1 MLYGLRSRNESEEEK
16 KSELAL
22 REEKEEARMKR
33 YLPGCSWDTT
43 MWETHPSSPL
53 LLTKKKKTRDQ
64 LLFRV
69 FFFFFFSLLYFY
81 WLLLLMLWLTSFYL
95 ASDQE

>member
-1 MLYGLRSRNESEEEK
+1 MLYGLRSRNKSEEEK

-43 MWETHPSSPL
+43 MWETHPFSPL
-53 LLTKKKKTRDQ
+53 LLTKKKKNERSAVVSC
-64 LLFRV
+64 V
-69 FFFFFFSLLYFY
+69 FFFFSFLFY
-81 WLLLLMLWLTSFYL
+81 IFIGYCC
-95 ASDQE
+95 